1 MVIIKPITPG
11 DSRNSRRKR
20 KKKKEANTQK
30 KYFHI
35 HLSYI
40 LTFTRVRTLSLIHTI
55 TPKSH
60 YTPTHKYKSY
70 EAAKK
75 NIRKKSNFLTNYK
88 GHENIPSQITQVN
101 PISIQHRLDL
111 NDQQTLYLQT
121 TGST

>member
-20 KKKKEANTQK
+20 KKKEKKQNTK

-60 YTPTHKYKSY
+60 YTPKHKYKSY